1 MRLPILPHRLLVAAP
16 LLLALSAGLAR
27 SEPVTVT
34 LAENG
39 VAHFPVV
46 VATGATTRVRA
57 AADDLA
63 GLLQRITGAPFA
75 VQVATNAV
83 RGIQVGAAGDFTNLP
98 PDFVFAPDHPLR
110 REEYRIRTHAQGV
123 WVIGATE
130 QAASHAVWGLLDGLG
145 YRLFFLT
152 DTWEVVPEI
161 R

>member
-1 MRLPILPHRLLVAAP
+1 M
-16 LLLALSAGLAR
+16 LSALIGNSR
-27 SEPVTVT
+27 
-34 LAENG
+34 
-39 VAHFPVV
+39 
-46 VATGATTRVRA
+46 
-57 AADDLA
+57 
-63 GLLQRITGAPFA
+63 
-75 VQVATNAV
+75 
-83 RGIQVGAAGDFTNLP
+83 QVGAAGDFTNLP

-161 R
+161 PVLRLALDTVDAPDYHTRQAPRGAPWSDRKLWQRWSTRTIGRGSGASGATPCRIASATCCGVSPWNVRAPVTSS